1 MTEAE
6 DAEPAGIVCGPG
18 CEIDDEGDA
27 AGEKATG
34 KEEEGDGGEVNG
46 GGGGGGGGGG
56 EGGDGREGGSGA
68 AGGEC

>member
-18 CEIDDEGDA
+18 CEIDDGGDA

-34 KEEEGDGGEVNG
+34 KEEGGDGGEVNG
-46 GGGGGGGGGG
+46 GGGGR
-56 EGGDGREGGSGA
+56 GGDGREGGSGA
-68 AGGEC
+68 AGGDC